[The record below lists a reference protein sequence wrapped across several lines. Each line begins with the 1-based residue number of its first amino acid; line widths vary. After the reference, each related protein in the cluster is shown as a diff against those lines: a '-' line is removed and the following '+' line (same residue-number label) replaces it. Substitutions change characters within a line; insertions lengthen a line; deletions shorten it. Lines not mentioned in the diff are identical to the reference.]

1 VKSHAQKFQ
10 PKEKERLDML
20 HEERNRKKDIFAA
33 SARRKVEMK
42 ELEMIA
48 LALLNLKHQPTSE
61 IWQKRISCP
70 SSP

>member
-1 VKSHAQKFQ
+1 
-10 PKEKERLDML
+10 ML

-61 IWQKRISCP
+61 IWQKRISCL